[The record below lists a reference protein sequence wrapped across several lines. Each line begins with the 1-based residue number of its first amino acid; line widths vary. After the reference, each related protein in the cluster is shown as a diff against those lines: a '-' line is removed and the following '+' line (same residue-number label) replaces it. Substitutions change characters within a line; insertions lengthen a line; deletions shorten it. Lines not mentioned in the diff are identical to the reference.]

1 MKDENYL
8 KGRGSQINTHNR
20 FQNQQLVREH
30 WEGIDEVDDS
40 DIRTEFIEVFPKTI
54 LNKVDSQDIGAVY
67 SMNPYQGCEHGCI
80 YCYAR
85 NSHEYWGYSAGL
97 DFERKILVKKN
108 APLLLEQTF
117 SKKNYE
123 PFPIM
128 FSGNTDC
135 YQPAE
140 RKLEI
145 TRKML
150 EVCLKYKHPVSMITK
165 NSLILRD
172 LDIITELSKLNLI
185 NVSISLTTLDEEL
198 RRIMEPRTASA
209 AKKLETIRILSSNG
223 IPVNVMMAPV
233 IPALNSSEIPDVA
246 KKVAEAGALSVNYTI
261 VRLNGQIAM
270 LFTDWVKKNF
280 PDRAE
285 KVLNQISECHG
296 GQLNDSRPGIRMK
309 GEGVISKQIKDLF
322 KIARKHYFKN
332 KKFPELNL
340 DLFDRTA
347 GENQMK
353 LF

>member
-1 MKDENYL
+1 MNDEKYL

-20 FQNQQLVREH
+20 FLTQRVVREH
-30 WEGIDEVDDS
+30 WEGIDEVEDS
-40 DIRTEFIEVFPKTI
+40 DIKTEIIEVFPKTI
-54 LNKVDSQDIGAVY
+54 INKVESLDIGAVY

-108 APLLLEQTF
+108 APELLEQTF
-117 SKKNYE
+117 KKKNYE
-123 PFPIM
+123 PCPIM

-135 YQPAE
+135 YQPVE

-172 LDIITELSKLNLI
+172 LDIISEMAKLGI
-185 NVSISLTTLDEEL
+185 IHVSISLTTLNEDL
-198 RRIMEPRTASA
+198 RRAMEPRTASA
-209 AKKLETIRILSSNG
+209 TKKLETIRILSTNG
-223 IPVNVMMAPV
+223 VPVNVMMAPV
-233 IPALNSSEIPDVA
+233 IPALNSSEIPEVA
-246 KKVAEAGALSVNYTI
+246 KKVAEAGAIAINYTM
-261 VRLNGQIAM
+261 VRLNGQLPD

-285 KVLNQISECHG
+285 KVLNQIKECHG
-296 GQLNDSRPGIRMK
+296 GQLNDSRPGIRMR
-309 GEGVISKQIKDLF
+309 GEGVISKQINDLF
-322 KIARKHYFKN
+322 RIARQQYFAN
-332 KKFPELNL
+332 KKFPKLKM
-340 DLFDRTA
+340 DLFDRNA
-347 GENQMK
+347 GDKQMR